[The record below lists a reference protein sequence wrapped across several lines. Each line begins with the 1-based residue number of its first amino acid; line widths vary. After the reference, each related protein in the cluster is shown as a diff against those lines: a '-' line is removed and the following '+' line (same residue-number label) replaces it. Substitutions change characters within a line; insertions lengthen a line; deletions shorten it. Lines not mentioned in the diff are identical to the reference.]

1 MILNLEGKTAFV
13 AGSSSGIGRAIA
25 EGLAAEGCRLMLC
38 ARREEQLRDLCAAVA
53 ARHGIEARYVVADL
67 SRRWEVERAV
77 RSTIESHLLV
87 DILVTNSGGP
97 PSGTTG
103 TLTEEDF
110 QAAYE
115 NTLMHAV
122 RLAAGFIGGMK
133 EQRWGR
139 IINIT
144 SVSAKQPISRLVLSN
159 TFRPAL
165 TGFAKSLSEEV
176 APLGITVNNV
186 APGYTLTPRMA
197 ELFTD
202 RAAVRGITEDA
213 IRGETLAATPMNRF
227 ATPEEIAQAVLFL
240 ASDRAAYITG
250 TTLQVDGGYVKGL
263 Y

>member
-1 MILNLEGKTAFV
+1 MNLNLAGKTAFV

-38 ARREEQLRDLCAAVA
+38 ARREDALRELCSGLAS
-53 ARHGIEARYVVADL
+53 RHGIETRYVAADL
-67 SRRWEVERAV
+67 SRREEVAHAV
-77 RSTIESHLLV
+77 RRTLETLRAV

-97 PSGTTG
+97 PSGTTD

-110 QAAYE
+110 LAAYE

-122 RLAAGFIGGMK
+122 RLAKGFIEGMK
-133 EQRWGR
+133 ERRWGR
-139 IINIT
+139 IVNIT

-186 APGYTLTPRMA
+186 APGYTLTPRME
-197 ELFTD
+197 ELFAD
-202 RAAVRGITEDA
+202 RAATRGIPEES
-213 IRGETLAATPMNRF
+213 IRGETLAATPMSRF
-227 ATPEEIAQAVLFL
+227 ASPEEIAQAVLFL
-240 ASDRAAYITG
+240 VSDRASFVTG
-250 TTLQVDGGYVKGL
+250 ATLQVDGGYVKGL
-263 Y
+263 F